1 MAILSDTNVKLFDWD
16 VALAKFPSACHE
28 DFVERWVG
36 VVAREGIKARPP
48 ADMPELFFQELDRR
62 IKSDE
67 EASALSPA
75 QVCININ
82 ALRLKRVCS
91 VTTSPLLCAGAVN
104 RARRFLKWSTL
115 SRGT

>member
-28 DFVERWVG
+28 DCVERWVG

-62 IKSDE
+62 VKSD
-67 EASALSPA
+67 
-75 QVCININ
+75 VTRKW
-82 ALRLKRVCS
+82 LRC
-91 VTTSPLLCAGAVN
+91 PLLRCALILMRCA
-104 RARRFLKWSTL
+104 
-115 SRGT
+115 